1 MRASKVRGEPP
12 PEESE
17 PNRNHGDKKDFKK
30 C

>member
-17 PNRNHGDKKDFKK
+17 PNRNHGDQKDFNKH
-30 C
+30 